1 MTPEPVTVPVIVE
14 VGAAI
19 VSATTALTMTCACV
33 DSVIGAMVFATAAL
47 TRTWAVIDAVTVPI
61 VSLTTSAEL
70 LTSASRTSPP
80 KRGCV

>member
-1 MTPEPVTVPVIVE
+1 
-14 VGAAI
+14 
-19 VSATTALTMTCACV
+19 
-33 DSVIGAMVFATAAL
+33 
-47 TRTWAVIDAVTVPI
+47 VIDAVTVPI